1 MTASQGRDA
10 DHARTTSALSTSGS
24 ANPTA
29 HWAYLIGVL
38 VGGLV
43 LMIALIALLGGS
55 A

>member
-1 MTASQGRDA
+1 MTTGKDETQLTEA
-10 DHARTTSALSTSGS
+10 DIYEEHQRSVK
-24 ANPTA
+24 PTA

-43 LMIALIALLGGS
+43 LMVALIAVLGGS